1 MTVVND
7 DPEVAFDD
15 ILALDLSECDV
26 TVCLASYMK
35 DDIVPRFERLHLSNE
50 LANEFRGIAVYL
62 LEQSRRNKNN
72 GNLVLRTYAVES
84 KLDSYE
90 IEHMDLSIYDTILE
104 QIDPLTSLTEIELFG
119 EDEKFIANLRFYV
132 ITVQP
137 SEGDPIHF
145 YRSYTPKRMLGR
157 SRMFAM
163 WFSQGQ
169 YDKVT
174 QPVFLFD
181 HYIDCVSRGN
191 TMFVFKKDNFQ
202 EIFRF
207 FEMVRKVAKETL
219 DNIRSRVPI
228 ENFDEFARDC
238 QGHLAKL
245 VKLKNIAAKPYWN
258 RITIHNMKKVI
269 EKNNLS
275 VKIVKTDGKEMLQY
289 DPTDK
294 WVLLKL
300 LDDDY
305 LWSLMTEQSYEVNAK
320 REIL

>member
-1 MTVVND
+1 MRVVKD
-7 DPEVAFDD
+7 DPEAAFDD

-26 TVCLASYMK
+26 TVCLASYVK
-35 DDIVPRFERLHLSNE
+35 EDIIPRFERLHLSNE
-50 LANEFRGIAVYL
+50 LTDEFRGIAVYL

-72 GNLVLRTYAVES
+72 GNMVLRSYAVES
-84 KLDSYE
+84 KLDPYE
-90 IEHMDLSIYDTILE
+90 IEHLDLSAYDTILE
-104 QIDPLTSLTEIELFG
+104 QIDPLTSLAEIGLFG

-132 ITVQP
+132 ITVQLA
-137 SEGDPIHF
+137 EGEPVHF
-145 YRSYTPKRMLGR
+145 YRSYTPKRMLSR
-157 SRMFAM
+157 SRMFAV

-191 TMFVFKKDNFQ
+191 TMFIFKKDNFQ

-219 DNIRSRVPI
+219 DTIRMRVPI
-228 ENFDEFARDC
+228 QNFEAFAHDC
-238 QGHLAKL
+238 EGHLAKL

-269 EKNNLS
+269 EKNNLP
-275 VKIVKTDGKEMLQY
+275 VKIVETDGKEMLLY

-305 LWSLMTEQSYEVNAK
+305 LWSLMTEQSYEVNGK
-320 REIL
+320 REMS

>member
-1 MTVVND
+1 MRVVKD
-7 DPEVAFDD
+7 DPEAAFDD

-35 DDIVPRFERLHLSNE
+35 DDIVPGFQRLHLSNE
-50 LANEFRGIAVYL
+50 LANEFRSIAIYL
-62 LEQSRRNKNN
+62 LDQARRNKNN

-84 KLDSYE
+84 KPDSHE
-90 IEHMDLSIYDTILE
+90 IEHLDLSAYDTILE
-104 QIDPLTSLTEIELFG
+104 QIDPLGSLAEIELFG

-145 YRSYTPKRMLGR
+145 YRTYTPKRMLGR
-157 SRMFAM
+157 SRMFAV
-163 WFSQGQ
+163 WFRQGQ

-181 HYIDCVSRGN
+181 HYIDCMSRGN

-202 EIFRF
+202 DIFRF

-219 DNIRSRVPI
+219 DNIRRRVPI
-228 ENFDEFARDC
+228 QNFDEFAHDC
-238 QGHLAKL
+238 EGHLVKL

-258 RITIHNMKKVI
+258 RINIHNMKKVI
-269 EKNNLS
+269 QKNNLP
-275 VKIVKTDGKEMLQY
+275 VKIVETGGKEMLLY
-289 DPTDK
+289 DPAEK

-320 REIL
+320 RELP

>member
-1 MTVVND
+1 MRVVKD
-7 DPEVAFDD
+7 DPEAAFDD

-26 TVCLASYMK
+26 TVCLASYVK
-35 DDIVPRFERLHLSNE
+35 EDIVPRFERLHLSNG
-50 LANEFRGIAVYL
+50 LTDEFRGIAVYL

-72 GNLVLRTYAVES
+72 GNLVLRSYAVES
-84 KLDSYE
+84 KLDPYE
-90 IEHMDLSIYDTILE
+90 IEHLDLAAYDTILE
-104 QIDPLTSLTEIELFG
+104 QIDPLISLAEIGLFG

-137 SEGDPIHF
+137 AEGEPVHF
-145 YRSYTPKRMLGR
+145 YRSYTPKRMLSR
-157 SRMFAM
+157 SRMFAV

-191 TMFVFKKDNFQ
+191 SMFVFKKDNFQ

-219 DNIRSRVPI
+219 DAIRTRVPI
-228 ENFDEFARDC
+228 QNFDVFAHDC
-238 QGHLAKL
+238 EGHLAKL

-258 RITIHNMKKVI
+258 RITISNMKKVI
-269 EKNNLS
+269 EKNNLPI
-275 VKIVKTDGKEMLQY
+275 KIVKTDGKEMLLY

-320 REIL
+320 REIT

>member
-1 MTVVND
+1 MRVVKD
-7 DPEVAFDD
+7 DPEAAFDD

-35 DDIVPRFERLHLSNE
+35 DDIVPGFQRLHLSNE
-50 LANEFRGIAVYL
+50 LANEFRSIAIYL
-62 LEQSRRNKNN
+62 LEQARRNKNN

-84 KLDSYE
+84 KPDSHE
-90 IEHMDLSIYDTILE
+90 IEHLDLSAYDTILE
-104 QIDPLTSLTEIELFG
+104 QIDPLGSLAEIELFG

-145 YRSYTPKRMLGR
+145 YRTYTPKRMLGR
-157 SRMFAM
+157 SRMFAV
-163 WFSQGQ
+163 WFRQGQ

-181 HYIDCVSRGN
+181 HYIDCMSRGN

-219 DNIRSRVPI
+219 DNIRRRVPI
-228 ENFDEFARDC
+228 QNFDEFAHDC
-238 QGHLAKL
+238 EGHFVKL

-269 EKNNLS
+269 QKNNLP
-275 VKIVKTDGKEMLQY
+275 VKIVETGGKEMLLY
-289 DPTDK
+289 DPADK

-320 REIL
+320 RELP